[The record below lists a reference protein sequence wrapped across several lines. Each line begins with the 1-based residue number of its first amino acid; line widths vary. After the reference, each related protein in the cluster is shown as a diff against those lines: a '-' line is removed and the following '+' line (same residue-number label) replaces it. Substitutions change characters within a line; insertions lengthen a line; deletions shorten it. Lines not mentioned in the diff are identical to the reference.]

1 LRAVFGGLH
10 LYPSGEGEIIT
21 VATAGPAPEPETL
34 KGRAAAMQEKFRF
47 RFALPELAARRTERE
62 NATQKG
68 ELLTD
73 DFAPVNLYDTI
84 GEKKRKK

>member
-1 LRAVFGGLH
+1 
-10 LYPSGEGEIIT
+10 
-21 VATAGPAPEPETL
+21 
-34 KGRAAAMQEKFRF
+34 MQEKFRF

-62 NATQKG
+62 SATQKG